1 MAYQVAVG
9 GHVELGQ
16 GQPYFGPGA
25 LLPVGC
31 VGVGP
36 LHGLPGEEVPEVAV
50 LGQERVDAAVL
61 VRQDEGHARAAPEG
75 QAHGAEVFSQAVAAG
90 ETLVHEV
97 VLYIAL
103 GGVEGPGG
111 GQVLGEHI
119 VPGGLEVYGAHQ
131 GQQRLGGH
139 LKAVRAVLQ
148 QVSGLLV
155 GPVLEELIISLGAGL
170 APEALGEVVPRQNV
184 KGLLLI
190 VDGVIEPYGVGKVRL
205 AAVEVQGAHEPQALG
220 LVP

>member
-1 MAYQVAVG
+1 M
-9 GHVELGQ
+9 
-16 GQPYFGPGA
+16 
-25 LLPVGC
+25 
-31 VGVGP
+31 
-36 LHGLPGEEVPEVAV
+36 
-50 LGQERVDAAVL
+50 
-61 VRQDEGHARAAPEG
+61 
-75 QAHGAEVFSQAVAAG
+75 
-90 ETLVHEV
+90 HEV

-111 GQVLGEHI
+111 GQVLGEYV
-119 VPGGLEVYGAHQ
+119 VPGGLEVDGAHK

-148 QVSGLLV
+148 QVPGLLV

-190 VDGVIEPYGVGKVRL
+190 VDGVVEPHGVGKVRL
-205 AAVEVQGAHEPQALG
+205 AAVEVQGAHEPQAL
-220 LVP
+220 